1 MVKLGNDL
9 KNSPNH
15 ARLKEVAHINDV
27 LTRLDDTL
35 KYRGHNARF
44 NIIEKPVILK
54 HKAKL
59 ENKQA
64 RLQGDI
70 MAAMEKAELTDLE
83 SQIIKLRF
91 FRSYQIKAIAQEL
104 NYSPRQI
111 NRILT
116 RALVQLE
123 K

>member
-9 KNSPNH
+9 KNSNNH

-35 KYRGHNARF
+35 KYRAHNARF

>member
-1 MVKLGNDL
+1 
-9 KNSPNH
+9 
-15 ARLKEVAHINDV
+15 
-27 LTRLDDTL
+27 
-35 KYRGHNARF
+35 
-44 NIIEKPVILK
+44 
-54 HKAKL
+54 
-59 ENKQA
+59 
-64 RLQGDI
+64 

-91 FRSYQIKAIAQEL
+91 FRSYQIKAIAQEV

>member
-1 MVKLGNDL
+1 MVNDL
-9 KNSPNH
+9 KNSNNH
-15 ARLKEVAHINDV
+15 ARLKEAAHINDV

>member
-9 KNSPNH
+9 KNSNNH

-35 KYRGHNARF
+35 KYRGRNARF

-70 MAAMEKAELTDLE
+70 VAAMEKAELTDLE

>member
-9 KNSPNH
+9 KNSVNH

>member
-1 MVKLGNDL
+1 MVKLSNDL
-9 KNSPNH
+9 KNSNNH

-27 LTRLDDTL
+27 LTWLDDTL

-91 FRSYQIKAIAQEL
+91 FRSYQIKAIAQEV